1 MTPAASQ
8 KQEIY
13 MNYGNVTG
21 RIAHLCSFS
30 EKFYKMATVGV
41 TMDTKVWA
49 F

>member
-1 MTPAASQ
+1 MVMSLA
-8 KQEIY
+8 EY
-13 MNYGNVTG
+13 
-21 RIAHLCSFS
+21 LSFS